1 MLFMSVRK
9 IRSKRKLQLASI
21 HSDFCGPIPI
31 SGIIIL
37 LHRYIANFLRCC
49 ENMTKVA
56 EKIF

>member
-1 MLFMSVRK
+1 MLFKSVGK

-21 HSDFCGPIPI
+21 HNDFCGPIPI
-31 SGIIIL
+31 L
-37 LHRYIANFLRCC
+37 LLRYIADFLRCC